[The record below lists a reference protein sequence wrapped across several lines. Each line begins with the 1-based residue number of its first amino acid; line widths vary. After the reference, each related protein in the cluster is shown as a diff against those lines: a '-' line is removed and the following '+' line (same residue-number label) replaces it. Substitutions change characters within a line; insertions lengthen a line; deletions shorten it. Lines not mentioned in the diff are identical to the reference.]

1 MANVDVM
8 SLSARL
14 TLDTSQYEAALHNA
28 VNAGSN
34 VTSNLSQVSTGMNTA
49 QSSTNELASQ
59 MQKAS
64 MIGNLMASAIKSA
77 TSAIVDFGKES
88 IGAGMTFDS
97 SMSQVAATMGVTV
110 DEVQE
115 LRDFAQEMGASTAF
129 SATQAAD
136 ALNYMALAGYDAE
149 KSMSMLPNVLNLAAS
164 GGMDLARASDMIT
177 DAQSALGL
185 SMDET
190 TELVNKMAKTA
201 SSSNTSVSQLG
212 EAMLQIGGS
221 AKKLKGGTTELTTI
235 LGLLADNGMK
245 GAEGGT
251 HLRNM
256 LTSLMSPTKDATAMM
271 EKLGV
276 SLYDSEGNM
285 RSLNDV
291 FIDLRNGM
299 DSLATQA
306 ERDQV
311 ITSIFNARDMKAA
324 EAMIANVG
332 DRYEEL
338 SGKIEDA
345 AGAAQDMANTQLDN
359 LQGDI
364 TLFKSAVEG
373 AQIAVSDRL
382 TPSLR
387 KFTQFGS
394 KAVSEVS
401 KGFGRD
407 GLSGAVEALHLT
419 IGKEFGD
426 TAKAIF
432 AVESATKGAIA
443 AFITYKA
450 VVKGMAAVQAIMAT
464 VKAIQAATTAQ
475 EAFNAVTALNPY
487 AAIIAGVAAV
497 SVALRSY
504 IKAQTDAIDVTVD
517 GNDYMTESQ
526 KELLASVQ
534 ETNQAVKDGLQSSKD
549 RMQQTAD
556 DAAETENLYNQLWRL
571 NEMEELSSS
580 QKAKMAAIVEEL
592 NGKVEGLN
600 LQFDEQT
607 GKLKN
612 NKDAVDS
619 LMDSYLKEAKV
630 EAARENLVDLMKKQ
644 ISAEK
649 AYNDAN
655 SERNK
660 LIYRRNELYR
670 TQERLQ
676 KVLDNHNDYSLDE
689 ISNAEYALKEVD
701 KQLES
706 VNNQLGGQN
715 GLNNTFSTASANL
728 REINGE
734 IDDMT
739 DIIGKSADQIIREQ
753 EAVKDATASAVE
765 LVAVHTNQ
773 ISSAAQTFYDEVNG
787 IAGVTLSLNGKMV
800 DLSDTTATSI
810 GALLDQ
816 YDSLVEKQKSAI
828 ESSVSFFG
836 GFDTEESTAFETLWK
851 NLSDTNYALETW
863 ATNIENLESR
873 NVSGALIQ
881 QLKDM
886 GLGSWAEVNALVNS
900 TDEELQRYSELWG
913 KTEASVASVTDRM
926 VAGQKKTI
934 EDQLAEL
941 AGIPGGHIEDFKEA
955 YYSMGIAADDGF
967 AKGVEAKLKEAA
979 KSGSDMAQ
987 EAIDDTMTTLDAH
1000 SPSRRFEEIGRMVAR
1015 GFALGMND
1023 EGVMSEISTAAR
1035 NMANEA
1041 IASVREVLDEHSP
1054 SKVLRKIGGFFSEG
1068 FALGIDDKAGMA
1080 EESAM
1085 MMANSAAESAYIEP
1099 NSGSV
1104 NANVQASN
1112 ILPTGQATI
1121 NLSVDGQLMASVLA
1135 PLLDVISGRNI
1146 MLATRGRQL

>member
-115 LRDFAQEMGASTAF
+115 LRDFAQDMGASTAF

-164 GGMDLARASDMIT
+164 GGMDLATASDMIT

-235 LGLLADNGMK
+235 LGMLADNGMK

-338 SGKIEDA
+338 SGKIDEA

-373 AQIAVSDRL
+373 AQIAVYDRL

-394 KAVSEVS
+394 KAVSEMS

-407 GLSGAVEALHLT
+407 GLSGAMEALHLT

-487 AAIIAGVAAV
+487 AAIAAGVVAAG
-497 SVALRSY
+497 VALRSY
-504 IKAQTDAIDVTVD
+504 INAQTDAIDVTVD
-517 GNDYMTESQ
+517 GDNAMTDAQ
-526 KELLASVQ
+526 KELLASIT
-534 ETNQAVKDGLQSSKD
+534 ETTTAISEGAQARKGQMETISEE
-549 RMQQTAD
+549 
-556 DAAETENLYNQLWRL
+556 AETYSKLKDELFYLNDFENKS
-571 NEMEELSSS
+571 ES
-580 QKAKMAAIVEEL
+580 QKARMAAIVETL
-592 NGKVEGLN
+592 NASIEGLN
-600 LQFDEQT
+600 LTYDAQT
-607 GKLKN
+607 GKLKE
-612 NKDAVDS
+612 NKQAVDE
-619 LMDSYLKEAKV
+619 LIDSYIEEAKAQ
-630 EAARENLVDLMKKQ
+630 AAKENLIDLTKQQMK
-644 ISAEK
+644 AEK
-649 AYNDAN
+649 AHEDAVSEYNKA
-655 SERNK
+655 
-660 LIYRRNELYR
+660 LYRKNELEQAR
-670 TQERLQ
+670 ARILNILKNPE
-676 KVLDNHNDYSLDE
+676 KYSLE
-689 ISNAEYALKEVD
+689 LISSQEAALKAVD
-701 KQLES
+701 KEYKEVSDQ
-706 VNNQLGGQN
+706 VG
-715 GLNNTFSTASANL
+715 TFGTEVTKTGAAL
-728 REINGE
+728 RSINSDVDE
-734 IDDMT
+734 MT
-739 DIIGKSADQIIREQ
+739 KILGKSADDVAREQ
-753 EAVKDATASAVE
+753 EAIENATGAAAE
-765 LVAVHTNQ
+765 LVAFNANRVSN
-773 ISSAAQTFYDEVNG
+773 AAQTFYDEVNG

-810 GALLDQ
+810 GSLLDT
-816 YDSLVEKQKSAI
+816 YDQLVEKQRNAI
-828 ESSVSFFG
+828 ESSINFFG
-836 GFDTEESTAFETLWK
+836 GFEKTNAGFDTMWENLDQTADGL
-851 NLSDTNYALETW
+851 NQW
-863 ATNIENLESR
+863 AIAVEQLESR
-873 NVSGALIQ
+873 DISGSLLQ
-881 QLKDM
+881 ELKDM
-886 GLGSWAEVNALVNS
+886 GLDSYGYVLALYHAS
-900 TDEELQRYSELWG
+900 DEQLTAYSKLWDDT
-913 KTEASVASVTDRM
+913 KASVQNVTNRM
-926 VAGQKKTI
+926 VKGQKEQI
-934 EDQLAEL
+934 EDQLSQL
-941 AGIPGGHIEDFKEA
+941 AGVPGSHIEDFKEA
-955 YYSMGIAADDGF
+955 YYFMGIAADEGF
-967 AKGVEAKLKEAA
+967 AKGIEDKLKEAQKA
-979 KSGSDMAQ
+979 GEDIGDESLNATSDILDINSPSKEFERLGRYAAQGFAIGLRDEAQLMAIEAASRNIAQ
-987 EAIDDTMTTLDAH
+987 TAIDAVSSML
-1000 SPSRRFEEIGRMVAR
+1000 SI
-1015 GFALGMND
+1015 
-1023 EGVMSEISTAAR
+1023 
-1035 NMANEA
+1035 
-1041 IASVREVLDEHSP
+1041 HSP
-1054 SKVLRKIGGFFSEG
+1054 SKVLRKIGGYFSEG
-1068 FALGIDDKAGMA
+1068 FALGINDNAGMA

-1099 NSGSV
+1099 SVGSIT
-1104 NANVQASN
+1104 ANTQAADSQ
-1112 ILPTGQATI
+1112 LDRQATI

-1135 PLLDVISGRNI
+1135 PLLDVINGRNI

>member
-8 SLSARL
+8 NLSARL
-14 TLDTSQYEAALHNA
+14 TLDTSQYEAALRNA
-28 VNAGSN
+28 VNAGNN
-34 VTSNLSQVSTGMNTA
+34 VTGSLNHVSTGMNTA
-49 QSSTNELASQ
+49 QSSTNNLASQ
-59 MQKAS
+59 MQRAS
-64 MIGNLMASAIKSA
+64 MLGNLMASAIKSA
-77 TSAIVDFGKES
+77 TSAVIEFGKES

-115 LRDFAQEMGASTAF
+115 LRDFAQDMGASTAF

-149 KSMSMLPNVLNLAAS
+149 KSMAMLPNVLNLAAS

-235 LGLLADNGMK
+235 LGMLADNGMK

-291 FIDLRNGM
+291 FIDLRSGM

-332 DRYEEL
+332 DRYAEL
-338 SGKIEDA
+338 SGKIDEA

-382 TPSLR
+382 TPALR

-432 AVESATKGAIA
+432 AVESATKGAVV

-450 VVKGMAAVQAIMAT
+450 VVKGMSAVQAIMAT

-475 EAFNAVTALNPY
+475 EAFNTVTALNPY
-487 AAIIAGVAAV
+487 AAIAAAVLAAGVA
-497 SVALRSY
+497 
-504 IKAQTDAIDVTVD
+504 IKSFIDAQADAIDVTVD
-517 GNDYMTESQ
+517 GTAAMTEEQRAYLDSI
-526 KELLASVQ
+526 K
-534 ETNQAVKDGLQSSKD
+534 ETNKAIHEGVQASKD
-549 RMQQTAD
+549 RMQQTED
-556 DAAETENLYNQLWRL
+556 DADETKSLYNQLWRL
-571 NEMEELSSS
+571 NEMEELSTA

-592 NGKVEGLN
+592 NSKVAGLN

-612 NKDAVDS
+612 NKDAVDK
-619 LMDSYLKEAKV
+619 LMTSYLKEAKV
-630 EAARENLVDLMKKQ
+630 EAARENLVELMKQQ
-644 ISAEK
+644 IEAEK
-649 AYNDAN
+649 SYKDATSEYN
-655 SERNK
+655 K
-660 LIYRRNELYR
+660 VLYRKNELEQTR
-670 TQERLQ
+670 ERLERR
-676 KVLDNHNDYSLDE
+676 LA
-689 ISNAEYALKEVD
+689 NAENLTLEQQDDIRYSLKEVNEELGSVGD
-701 KQLES
+701 QLANVENS
-706 VNNQLGGQN
+706 YVGASI
-715 GLNNTFSTASANL
+715 GLRKTND
-728 REINGE
+728 E
-734 IDDMT
+734 IDTMSA
-739 DIIGKSADQIIREQ
+739 IIGKSAEEISAENQAIGDSTAAVVESVTHATSLVGDAAKII
-753 EAVKDATASAVE
+753 
-765 LVAVHTNQ
+765 
-773 ISSAAQTFYDEVNG
+773 YDEVNG
-787 IAGVTLSLNGKMV
+787 ISRVAMSLNDDIVFMSG
-800 DLSDTTATSI
+800 DTAESI
-810 GALLDQ
+810 GALLDT
-816 YDSLVEKQKSAI
+816 YDKLVEKQRSAI
-828 ESSVSFFG
+828 ESSINFFG
-836 GFDTEESTAFETLWK
+836 GFEKTNAGFDTMWENLDQTADGL
-851 NLSDTNYALETW
+851 TNW
-863 ATNIENLESR
+863 ATAVEQLESR
-873 NVSGALIQ
+873 DISGSLLQ
-881 QLKDM
+881 ELKDM
-886 GLGSWAEVNALVNS
+886 GLDSYGYVMALYHASDEQLAAYSRLWDS
-900 TDEELQRYSELWG
+900 T
-913 KTEASVASVTDRM
+913 KASVQDVTNRM
-926 VAGQKKTI
+926 VAGQKEQI
-934 EDQLAEL
+934 ESQLREL
-941 AGIPGGHIEDFKEA
+941 AGVPTGHIEDFKAA
-955 YYSMGIAADDGF
+955 YYNMGIAADDGF
-967 AKGVEAKLKEAA
+967 AKGVHEKLEEAVKA
-979 KSGSDMAQ
+979 GSDMAE
-987 EAIDDTMTTLDAH
+987 EAIDETMTALDAH
-1000 SPSRRFEEIGRMVAR
+1000 SPSRRFEEIGRWTAR

-1023 EGVMSEISTAAR
+1023 EDVMSEISIAAR

-1041 IASVREVLDEHSP
+1041 IASIRETLDEHSP

-1068 FALGIDDKAGMA
+1068 FALGISDNAGMA

-1099 NSGSV
+1099 SVGSIT
-1104 NANVQASN
+1104 ANTQTADN
-1112 ILPTGQATI
+1112 LQDRQATI
-1121 NLSVDGQLMASVLA
+1121 NLNIDGQLMASVLA
-1135 PLLDVISGRNI
+1135 PLIDVISGKEM
-1146 MLATRGRQL
+1146 MLVTRGRQL